1 MRFGK
6 KGIWAILSKESYKLI
21 HMELNLKCSLQATQF
36 FFLLHNFS
44 FFLSFAQFCFFFFF
58 FVFYFFVFVF
68 FVNKRDCNLNY
79 FILTSFDLL
88 KAIWIFMW
96 RSSYNPPIQGSKE
109 GKLTKRVWYL
119 LVPWLILNKKAQAQ
133 NWLSKDKNQG
143 RLFTKAQMVS
153 PKCP

>member
-1 MRFGK
+1 MSYFI
-6 KGIWAILSKESYKLI
+6 KGIIQTYPHGTQSWMFSSSHTTLFIAQFLFLPFLCTILLI
-21 HMELNLKCSLQATQF
+21 F
-36 FFLLHNFS
+36 FFL
-44 FFLSFAQFCFFFFF
+44 FFFWF
-58 FVFYFFVFVF
+58 FVFLF

-79 FILTSFDLL
+79 FIPTSFDLL

-109 GKLTKRVWYL
+109 GKLTKRIWYL
-119 LVPWLILNKKAQAQ
+119 LVPWLISNKKAQAQ

-143 RLFTKAQMVS
+143 RLFTKAKMVS